1 MLSPI
6 TKKAARLGD
15 FSKNLRNVF
24 CYFLFFT
31 FLNAQP
37 DTGFAIPKIRIRTKR
52 LIRIRMKDNTV
63 LIIVVLWN
71 FLKN

>member
-1 MLSPI
+1 MFAPK
-6 TKKAARLGD
+6 TKKAARMGD
-15 FSKNLRNVF
+15 FSKKLWNVF

>member
-1 MLSPI
+1 MLAPK

-15 FSKNLRNVF
+15 FSKKLWNVF

-37 DTGFAIPKIRIRTKR
+37 DTGFAIPKIRIRTNR
-52 LIRIRMKDNTV
+52 LIRIMTNKDKLFILFMFVPTDS
-63 LIIVVLWN
+63 I
-71 FLKN
+71 